1 MGMRDESWCNGCG
14 CSVPYSDAEEHY
26 CGECAEEYGN
36 MRFENFIDLIK
47 QFREVKLEEIEEV
60 EEFTEIHDVL
70 TGAIETCEY
79 FLMKAGVD
87 MDSLDL

>member
-1 MGMRDESWCNGCG
+1 
-14 CSVPYSDAEEHY
+14 
-26 CGECAEEYGN
+26 

>member
-26 CGECAEEYGN
+26 CGDCAEEYGN

-47 QFREVKLEEIEEV
+47 DFRATKLEEIQEV

-70 TGAIETCEY
+70 LGSIETCEY

-87 MDSLDL
+87 IDSIDL